1 MHKCRKFTPSISS
14 PVPVSD
20 VEKQDSAIIK
30 IQKSSLVF
38 EKISIISWGLATFQP
53 FKIFFSHQKSII
65 FLNF

>member
-1 MHKCRKFTPSISS
+1 MSQIHPKYIV